1 MIGDTLKEARVKI
14 NISQQEMA
22 NKINVTK
29 QTYMKWENDITE
41 PKASQ
46 VKKLA
51 EILYLSETEICRGK
65 VGKRMSLPI
74 FIQRL
79 SQERPSSELQLLRL
93 WEYIDDH
100 EEFFEGLKP
109 KTEEEY
115 NEMEGGQNEIYRE
128 LKRH

>member
-1 MIGDTLKEARVKI
+1 MIGETLKEARMKI

-41 PKASQ
+41 PKATQ
-46 VKKLA
+46 IKELA
-51 EILYLSETEICRGK
+51 KILNLNEREICRGK
-65 VGKRMSLPI
+65 LNRKISLPT

-79 SQERPSSELQLLRL
+79 SQERPSAELQLLRL

-100 EEFFEGLKP
+100 EEFFESLKP
-109 KTEEEY
+109 KTQEEY
-115 NEMEGGQNEIYRE
+115 EEMESGQYQVYDE
-128 LKRH
+128 LKHC

>member
-46 VKKLA
+46 VKN
-51 EILYLSETEICRGK
+51 
-65 VGKRMSLPI
+65 
-74 FIQRL
+74 
-79 SQERPSSELQLLRL
+79 LLKY
-93 WEYIDDH
+93 YI
-100 EEFFEGLKP
+100 
-109 KTEEEY
+109 
-115 NEMEGGQNEIYRE
+115 
-128 LKRH
+128 